1 MMRVFDR
8 LFMLVLAVLLAGGC
22 QDQTRT
28 LLFHAGAGQRS
39 SLDEIVAIFE
49 ERNPQVEVELAYKG
63 SGYFLAD
70 VEASREGDLYMPG
83 EEFYLRQ
90 AAERGFIRDYHP
102 GKDLAAYFVTVI
114 LTPAGNP
121 KGIRKVADFAKPGV
135 RVGLGDPQACAVG
148 EWHLRIF
155 KQAGIYEQV
164 KKNAVMNAQCIP
176 EIGNACKLGAIDGS
190 IVWAATAVLYLC
202 DAEIIPMEEKYRG
215 LIPLPVG
222 VLTFSRHPEL
232 AGKLKDFILSKEA
245 REIFHKHAYTVDPG
259 QVDQDLEWL
268 VTAARVAKDP
278 AVPITAETV
287 GHLVEEVR
295 RQRR

>member
-1 MMRVFDR
+1 MP
-8 LFMLVLAVLLAGGC
+8 LFVIMLGCGC
-22 QDQTRT
+22 QDRTRT

-39 SLDEIVAIFE
+39 SLDEIVAVFE
-49 ERNPQVEVELAYKG
+49 ERNPRVKVELAYKG

-90 AAERGFIRDYHP
+90 ADRRGFIRDYNP
-102 GKDLAAYFVTVI
+102 ESDVAAYFVTVI

-121 KGIRKVADFAKPGV
+121 KGIHKVADFAKPGV

-148 EWHLRIF
+148 EWHRRIF

-190 IVWAATAVLYLC
+190 IVWAATAVLYLR

-222 VLTFSRHPEL
+222 VLTFSKHPKL
-232 AGKLKDFILSKEA
+232 AGKLKNFILSEEA
-245 REIFHKHAYTVDPG
+245 QKMFHKHAYTVDPG
-259 QVDQDLEWL
+259 QVEQDLEWL

-278 AVPITAETV
+278 SIPITAETV
-287 GHLVEEVR
+287 GHLVGEVR